1 VLMVIPE
8 QNKRI
13 IEKNVKR
20 LALKNT
26 GAAALFGSVIK
37 GAVNGGAERELVSR
51 VFDVDPTGTASL
63 DALVFQS
70 ILHHLTEEDIEEIF
84 RRYARRRGFDF

>member
-1 VLMVIPE
+1 MVIPD
-8 QNKRI
+8 QKKKI

-26 GAAALFGSVIK
+26 GAAALFGSIIK
-37 GAVNGGAERELVSR
+37 GTVNGCADRELVSR
-51 VFDVDPTGTASL
+51 VFDVDPTGAASL
-63 DALVFQS
+63 DVLVFQS
-70 ILHHLTEEDIEEIF
+70 ILHHLAEEDIEEIF